1 MNIQYSSNKRRCTVL
16 LREEVYQR
24 LRKKGLFG
32 ESFSDLINRLLTEMD
47 KIKDE
52 ENNGKY

>member
-1 MNIQYSSNKRRCTVL
+1 MNIHYSSNKRRCTVL

-32 ESFSDLINRLLTEMD
+32 ESFSDLINRLITETD
-47 KIKDE
+47 KIKE
-52 ENNGKY
+52 ELNIGKY

>member
-1 MNIQYSSNKRRCTVL
+1 MNIQCSSKNRRCTIL
-16 LREEVYQR
+16 LREEIYQR

-32 ESFSDLINRLLTEMD
+32 ESFSDLINRLLTETD
-47 KIKDE
+47 KLKDE